1 MNKILFVFKILQ
13 TKECKPKWEKLLNI
27 LEPTS
32 FKGMEY
38 ESSICHELLYNWHR
52 LQNEIQAS
60 EDELIQALNDYLI
73 VNIDGIIFS
82 YKINIIDIK

>member
-1 MNKILFVFKILQ
+1 
-13 TKECKPKWEKLLNI
+13 
-27 LEPTS
+27 
-32 FKGMEY
+32 MEY

>member
-1 MNKILFVFKILQ
+1 
-13 TKECKPKWEKLLNI
+13 
-27 LEPTS
+27 
-32 FKGMEY
+32 MEY
-38 ESSICHELLYNWHR
+38 ESSICHEFLYNWHR